1 MTTAIDPTKA
11 ITPRQLELVALYASG
26 VDLREIAAIKF
37 VSYSTV
43 QATLATA
50 KARVGAQSLAHL
62 CGLCIEH
69 GLIVRNGGTGF
80 KPVQFDGVVS
90 E

>member
-1 MTTAIDPTKA
+1 MTIAVDPTKA
-11 ITPRQLELVALYASG
+11 ITPRQLELVALVASG
-26 VDLREIAAIKF
+26 VELRDIATRKF

-43 QATLATA
+43 QTTLATA
-50 KARVGAQSLAHL
+50 KTRVGARSLAHL
-62 CGLCIEH
+62 CALCIEH
-69 GLIVRNGGTGF
+69 GLIVRNGIGF